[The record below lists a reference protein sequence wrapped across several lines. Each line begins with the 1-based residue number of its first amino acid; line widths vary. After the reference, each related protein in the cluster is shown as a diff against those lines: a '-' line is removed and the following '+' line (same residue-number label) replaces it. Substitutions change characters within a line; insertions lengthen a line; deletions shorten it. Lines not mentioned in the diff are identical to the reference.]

1 MQFSKNLKQLR
12 TALNIT
18 QNEMAE
24 RLGISER
31 GYRNYE
37 NGSREPNISG
47 LIQIADI
54 LHVSLDS
61 LVGRDF
67 P

>member
-1 MQFSKNLKQLR
+1 MQFQENLKKFR

-18 QNEMAE
+18 QKEMAK

-37 NGSREPNISG
+37 IGCREPNMSA

-54 LHVSLDS
+54 LRVSLDD

>member
-1 MQFSKNLKQLR
+1 MQFQENLKKFR

-18 QNEMAE
+18 QKEMAGH
-24 RLGISER
+24 LGISER

-37 NGSREPNISG
+37 IGRREPNMSA
-47 LIQIADI
+47 LIQITDI
-54 LHVSLDS
+54 LQVSLDD
-61 LVGRDF
+61 LVGRHF

>member
-1 MQFSKNLKQLR
+1 MQFGENLKKFR
-12 TALNIT
+12 TTLNIT
-18 QNEMAE
+18 QKEMAE
-24 RLGISER
+24 HLGISER

-37 NGSREPNISG
+37 IGCREPSMSA

-54 LHVSLDS
+54 LKVSLDD
-61 LVGRDF
+61 LVGRNF